1 VVLAKAGPLT
11 VSNKIISS
19 RLLNVVFRLMR
30 IFVREFI
37 FVLLMFLVVL
47 SRRESFDKLK
57 TGSAA
62 LG

>member
-1 VVLAKAGPLT
+1 
-11 VSNKIISS
+11 
-19 RLLNVVFRLMR
+19 MR